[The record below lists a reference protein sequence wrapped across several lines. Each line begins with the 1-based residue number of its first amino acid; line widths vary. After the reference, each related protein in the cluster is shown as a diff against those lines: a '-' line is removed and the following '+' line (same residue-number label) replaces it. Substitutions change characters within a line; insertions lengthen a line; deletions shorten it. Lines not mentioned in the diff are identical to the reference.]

1 MSRLI
6 WKLLTLSNQRGQSMV
21 EYALILVLIAAVV
34 IFVLTAMGSTIQA
47 KFTQIE
53 AGLSGSGS

>member
-1 MSRLI
+1 MPSLLWKVRL
-6 WKLLTLSNQRGQSMV
+6 LLHQRGQSMV

-53 AGLSGSGS
+53 SGLSGGGG